1 MPKHYGKP
9 MKKKKPAKKP
19 APKKPAKKPAK
30 KKKKKKMK
38 RKKKA
43 ISKLPVGYD
52 APPGSARERAMR
64 RAAQLYKSGN
74 KQAAFRLRGS

>member
-1 MPKHYGKP
+1 
-9 MKKKKPAKKP
+9 
-19 APKKPAKKPAK
+19 
-30 KKKKKKMK
+30 MK

-74 KQAAFRLRGS
+74 KQAAFRLRDRMEERERAKKRKNKKEKNKRRRSVTKKSRKK